1 MAKFTKTAL
10 KLIVKEC
17 LVEILQEG
25 LMSPA
30 IVENKSGSRT
40 SRRTQNRRLSEE
52 SERRIGLDKITMN
65 QSSRPNE
72 NFEKNIERTANQMT
86 SDPVLSSILMD
97 TAKTTLQEQVQADR
111 MGPGGTSIPTSA
123 AGDAAARTM
132 ANSLPEDL
140 FGEASSKWADL
151 AFSPSLKR

>member
-40 SRRTQNRRLSEE
+40 SRRTQNRGLSEE

-72 NFEKNIERTANQMT
+72 NFEKI
-86 SDPVLSSILMD
+86 
-97 TAKTTLQEQVQADR
+97 
-111 MGPGGTSIPTSA
+111 
-123 AGDAAARTM
+123 
-132 ANSLPEDL
+132 
-140 FGEASSKWADL
+140 
-151 AFSPSLKR
+151 